1 MKKLVKFLYIIL
13 FITFLTSCNND
24 SIYQIESDKINGQIS
39 SIENYTFKFTTY
51 SYEESVTINFY
62 YSENVCKFE
71 HLEHTQIYSC
81 EGDKYYCYIQE
92 KKYSNWIVS
101 EVLETEFDSF
111 KNNFFRPFDIKDE
124 HLSKLEYNSSTKK
137 YEYNENNESG
147 ESKLSIG
154 FKNSIIENIVIESF
168 ENQNKSLLEY
178 TNINSTT
185 ILLPNVDKAS

>member
-39 SIENYTFKFTTY
+39 SIKNYTLKYTTY

-62 YSENVCKFE
+62 YSENACKFE

-81 EGDKYYCYIQE
+81 EEDKYYCYIQE
-92 KKYSNWIVS
+92 KKDSNWIVS
-101 EVLETEFDSF
+101 EVLETEFDNF
-111 KNNFFRPFDIKDE
+111 KNNFFRPFDIKSE
-124 HLSKLEYNSSTKK
+124 YLSKLEYNSSTKK
-137 YEYNENNESG
+137 YEYSENNESS

-154 FKNSIIENIVIESF
+154 FKNSIIENIVIKSF

-185 ILLPNVDKAS
+185 ISLPNVDKE